1 MPIVYT
7 CKGGWGSSQHSQIF
21 IVTITAQA
29 CAYSKSH
36 LHNLDLEDLV
46 ALTIKVVVMAWVHLA
61 ATN

>member
-1 MPIVYT
+1 M
-7 CKGGWGSSQHSQIF
+7 GEASQHSQIF

-29 CAYSKSH
+29 CAYGKSH

-46 ALTIKVVVMAWVHLA
+46 ALTIKAVVMAWVHLA